1 MTLVALVAMETTQI
15 DYKYVAY
22 IDEAGDPGLNKVMPR
37 TPGGSSEW
45 IIVAAA
51 LIPAELESEVGSWV
65 SDIMKAMNSRQMRDL
80 HFQKL
85 NDSRKSLACSMLAEK
100 HVRLFTIISNKQNME
115 GWRNPRASQIPS
127 DNWFYC
133 WLTRLLLERVTD
145 AVYHASLRR
154 YGEPKKV
161 KLEYSERGGLRY
173 SQMKAYYQWLKVKSA
188 SGKRSLFVPFGD
200 FQYSVLH
207 PDLMRVYNHAERDG
221 LKLPDI
227 VASAFF
233 KAVDVH
239 QTKACDPTFAKL
251 LSPKMAKAPETREV
265 AGYGVKLLPSWRI
278 LDQFGVADEQRDILK
293 HFGYPEQE
301 WWQNVVE
308 PGLV

>member
-1 MTLVALVAMETTQI
+1 MKSPP
-15 DYKYVAY
+15 YSYVAY
-22 IDEAGDPGLNKVMPR
+22 IDESGDPGLNAVAPR

-51 LIPAELESEVGSWV
+51 LIPAELEPDMGAWV
-65 SDIMKAMNSRQMRDL
+65 QQLMKSMNSHQMRDI

-85 NDSRKSLACSMLAEK
+85 NETRKALCCSFLAERN
-100 HVRLFTIISNKQNME
+100 VRLFAIVSNKQNME
-115 GWRNPRASQIPS
+115 GWQNPKAAKIPS

-133 WLTRLLLERVTD
+133 WLTRILLERVTD
-145 AVYHASLRR
+145 YVYHAAISR
-154 YGEPKKV
+154 YGESRFV

-173 SQMKAYYQWLKVKSA
+173 SQMNAYYQWLKMKTA
-188 SGKRSLFVPFGD
+188 GGKIPPFVPFGD

-233 KAVDVH
+233 KAVDVL
-239 QTKACDPTFAKL
+239 QTGKCDATFAKL
-251 LSPKMAKAPETREV
+251 LTPRMARAPDSGQI
-265 AGYGVKLLPSWRI
+265 AGYGVKLMPNWRT
-278 LDQFGVADEQRDILK
+278 LDKFNVPDEQRIILR
-293 HFGYPEQE
+293 HFGYPYNQ
-301 WWQNVVE
+301 WWQRMVD
-308 PGLV
+308 PGPV